1 MGAVF
6 MSNQYCRVIC
16 TPVRNYK
23 KRFLF
28 LLRHDANWTGRDVG
42 QYLCFL
48 QLVAMKKKTSVL
60 WHLLLIAALDIPL
73 VLFDPVKTLH

>member
-6 MSNQYCRVIC
+6 MSYQYCRVIC

-23 KRFLF
+23 KISVLIKTY
-28 LLRHDANWTGRDVG
+28 DANWTGRDVG